1 MDSKHEDSSV
11 NGNSKNAPPRRL
23 VSLNF
28 RVPLEL
34 RKQLRMLAV
43 ERGVT
48 MTCLLMEILED
59 LNKEQRVKN
68 VSVTNAHAR
77 VHQESDDIPGKH
89 VER

>member
-1 MDSKHEDSSV
+1 M
-11 NGNSKNAPPRRL
+11 NGNSKNAPRLRL

-34 RKQLRMLAV
+34 RKQLRMMAV

-48 MTCLLMEILED
+48 MTCLLIEILQD
-59 LNKEQRVKN
+59 LHKEQRVKN
-68 VSVTNAHAR
+68 VSVTNGHAR
-77 VHQESDDIPGKH
+77 VHQESDEIPGKH